1 MVADSRD
8 VRGLYLRRRVIPR
21 SKRERSDGKS
31 YETLTWSFE
40 LGAFVFCFIGR
51 LGRWTEKSK
60 VQSSKITAHFGIGN
74 LKFRGGTMS
83 NVPEDLHYSKD
94 HEWVRVEGDVAVVGI
109 TDYAQNSLGDVVYVE
124 LPKAGE
130 EFAANE
136 SFGSVESVKAVS
148 EVFSPVSGKV
158 AEVND
163 ALNDEPEKVNAD
175 PYGDGWMIKVR
186 MSSPGEVDSLL
197 TAAEYEDFTK
207 AETE

>member
-1 MVADSRD
+1 MA
-8 VRGLYLRRRVIPR
+8 
-21 SKRERSDGKS
+21 
-31 YETLTWSFE
+31 
-40 LGAFVFCFIGR
+40 
-51 LGRWTEKSK
+51 
-60 VQSSKITAHFGIGN
+60 
-74 LKFRGGTMS
+74 

-158 AEVND
+158 AEVNEV
-163 ALNDEPEKVNAD
+163 LNDEPEKVNAD

-186 MSSPGEVDSLL
+186 MSTPGEVDSLL

>member
-1 MVADSRD
+1 MA
-8 VRGLYLRRRVIPR
+8 
-21 SKRERSDGKS
+21 
-31 YETLTWSFE
+31 
-40 LGAFVFCFIGR
+40 
-51 LGRWTEKSK
+51 
-60 VQSSKITAHFGIGN
+60 
-74 LKFRGGTMS
+74 

-94 HEWVRVEGDVAVVGI
+94 HEWVRVQGNLAVVGI

-124 LPKAGE
+124 LPKVGE

-148 EVFSPVSGKV
+148 EMFSPVSGTV

-163 ALNDEPEKVNAD
+163 ILNDEPEKVNED
-175 PYGDGWMIKVR
+175 SYGEGWMIKVR
-186 MSSPGEVDSLL
+186 MSSPLEVDSLL